1 MIQRLLVLL
10 PQQIS
15 SLSLMIAIAG
25 AALGAI
31 LWLGGSRFSR
41 TLMTLISVSTG
52 GLIGLQFPKWFSIGL
67 EGWATAV
74 LGALILGIS
83 GYLLHKLWVGMGL
96 GAVLAFWAALG
107 TFVVCADPKGWN
119 WPASPAGATV
129 HRQLVD
135 VWNSLTPEARK
146 LLPFSACAALLSGI
160 CASMLWPRVGSV
172 LLYSAAGVSLMA
184 GLGVTVLNS
193 TKREWLKV
201 IPSQTSSQVI
211 ILICLVAFGAILQW
225 RSISA
230 RTPAPPAGEG
240 GR

>member
-25 AALGAI
+25 AALGGI